1 MTLEDESRGDDK
13 APERWDLGSRGLG
26 VCLAHLSDTM
36 LTLER
41 LGRKS

>member
-1 MTLEDESRGDDK
+1 VIHEDESQGDDK
-13 APERWDLGSRGLG
+13 APETWDLGSRGLA